1 MTLFSENSE
10 KDYISLYQ
18 LIQNFNSSGNNKLDV
33 KDIIKL
39 LLNEK
44 IRFFVYVS
52 GDQNK
57 IKLSKREDASYFKKE
72 TFKLYI
78 GDFKDSLGRKCKG
91 KGIYSSDDEYNYKI
105 KSPLV
110 VINNQ
115 SINFSGYLE
124 KSYIEKSNRYF
135 INPIIA
141 RWEEDDK
148 DEASNTFYILGKEM
162 NFSGFFELVYNFD
175 LIDDLTPF
183 EEAFWENAHL
193 DQEMPLIT
201 RELHNRSIELS
212 IDNINGPDFDLGPTH
227 SLWINY
233 SRDLYL
239 SRAEFERLSRE
250 LNLLKPL
257 DLTPQNNEIEKL
269 KKEIDE
275 LKEQNRTLNLKNK
288 RLEREL
294 DKLKNGELLNSDKHY
309 QNLIIG
315 LIYQLHPDY
324 KGRKGKFFK
333 KDRSLNRNGIVE
345 SVIDTLEDLKSKNV
359 FTEEIFK
366 DTTLDGKLKL
376 TFKDINQKN

>member
-18 LIQNFNSSGNNKLDV
+18 LIQNFNLSGNNKLDV

-72 TFKLYI
+72 TFQLYI
-78 GDFKDSLGRKCKG
+78 GDFKDNLGRKCKG
-91 KGIYSSDDEYNYKI
+91 ERIYSSDDEYNYKI

-110 VINNQ
+110 VINN
-115 SINFSGYLE
+115 LE
-124 KSYIEKSNRYF
+124 KSYVKKLNRNF
-135 INPIIA
+135 ISQIIS
-141 RWEEDDK
+141 RLEEDDK
-148 DEASNTFYILGKEM
+148 YEASNTFYILGEEM
-162 NFSGFFELVYNFD
+162 NFSGFFELVYNFN
-175 LIDDLTPF
+175 LIDDLIPF
-183 EEAFWENAHL
+183 EETFWANAHL

-201 RELHNRSIELS
+201 HRLHNRSIELS

-239 SRAEFERLSRE
+239 SRTEFERLSRD

-257 DLTPQNNEIEKL
+257 DLTPPNNETEEL
-269 KKEIDE
+269 KKELEE
-275 LKEQNRTLNLKNK
+275 LKERNKTLNLENK

-294 DKLKNGELLNSDKHY
+294 YKLKNGELSNSDKHY

-315 LIYQLHPDY
+315 LVYKFHDDY
-324 KGRKGKFFK
+324 KKSRKRYFTAGRPNI
-333 KDRSLNRNGIVE
+333 SGIAE
-345 SVIDTLEDLKSKNV
+345 NVIDTLTELNNKN
-359 FTEEIFK
+359 IFNDDVYGK
-366 DTTLDGKLKL
+366 TILSGKLTSAFNALKL
-376 TFKDINQKN
+376 PKS